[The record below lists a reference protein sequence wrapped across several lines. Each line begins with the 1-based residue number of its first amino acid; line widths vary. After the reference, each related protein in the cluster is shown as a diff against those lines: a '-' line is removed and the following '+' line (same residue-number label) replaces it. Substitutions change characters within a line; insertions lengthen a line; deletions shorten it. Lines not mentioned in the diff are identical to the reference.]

1 MGLRWYRQVWSDETL
16 GTKPASY
23 KLVLLALAE
32 FADDETGAC
41 WPSIATLAR
50 MAGLKERQTQNIVHD
65 LAANGYLTISIARG
79 RSNSNNYTLLE
90 KGASQ
95 CTFTGKEN
103 MHSGAPLPKEKVHSS
118 TEKGALQYQK
128 GAVECTRSLIDPSV
142 DPSIN
147 TSTKSAQKA
156 QPKKAVDET
165 QNLTKAI
172 LDAYVEARG
181 KNGINYGKEGK
192 AAKRIAQEG
201 GTPERVKGCYTWL
214 KQEKFWQ
221 HKVVGLATVHENLPE
236 YEKYLEKIKPSP
248 AKSNNGAPPEGWR
261 IVKTNLYG
269 LPEETK

>member
-1 MGLRWYRQVWSDETL
+1 MGLRWYRQVWSDGTL

-23 KLVLLALAE
+23 KLVMLALAD

-41 WPSIATLAR
+41 WPSIATLAQ

-90 KGASQ
+90 KGAPRY
-95 CTFTGKEN
+95 TFTEE
-103 MHSGAPLPKEKVHSS
+103 EKVHPTAPLTEEKVHPS
-118 TEKGALQYQK
+118 TKKGAPQYQK
-128 GAVECTRSLIDPSV
+128 GAVGCTRSIIDPLV

-156 QPKKAVDET
+156 QPQKVVDET
-165 QNLTKAI
+165 ANQTKAV
-172 LDAYVEARG
+172 LDAYVEVRG
-181 KNGINYGKEGK
+181 KSGINYGKEGK

-201 GTPERVKGCYTWL
+201 GAPERVKACYTWL
-214 KQEKFWQ
+214 KQDKFWE

-236 YEKYLEKIKPSP
+236 YEKYLEKTKPSP
-248 AKSNNGAPPEGWR
+248 AKSSNGSPPEGWR
-261 IVKTNLYG
+261 ITTTNLYG
-269 LPEETK
+269 LPGGTK